1 MPSLPACWARWCFDV
16 PIWLQILVSII
27 AVVGPWIAGYFGT
40 VRGVEVSMAVH
51 GEQIKALQDEV
62 RRLREAK
69 HEHANYLTR
78 HEAELEILRSN
89 AGLEA
94 R

>member
-1 MPSLPACWARWCFDV
+1 M

-40 VRGVEVSMAVH
+40 MRGVEVSMAVH
-51 GEQIKALQDEV
+51 GEQIKALQEEV
-62 RRLREAK
+62 NRLREAK
-69 HEHANYLTR
+69 HEHAGFLTR
-78 HEAELEILRSN
+78 HEAEIAILRRS
-89 AGLEA
+89 AGLED